1 MQVICLGHVHASK
14 FIKKQCM
21 HALSSLLI
29 RVGLTLPSLLV
40 RYVHRGKTACTSAS
54 ADPYASLGM
63 PASKCIQPEA
73 AGVNAMQSHL
83 IYRLGVHLRWYSA
96 PARRLQPE
104 HQASTRSW
112 LASKV
117 RSVCSH
123 RRSEAGQEVLESPGF
138 DQPEPQPTFAKLAYP
153 LSCRS
158 QLCAG
163 GLGVSA

>member
-1 MQVICLGHVHASK
+1 
-14 FIKKQCM
+14 M
-21 HALSSLLI
+21 HAASSLLNI
-29 RVGLTLPSLLV
+29 VGLTLPSLLV

-63 PASKCIQPEA
+63 PASRCIQPGLP
-73 AGVNAMQSHL
+73 AGVNPVHSHL
-83 IYRLGVHLRWYSA
+83 LYRLGVDLRWYLA

-117 RSVCSH
+117 LSACSH
-123 RRSEAGQEVLESPGF
+123 RRSEADPEVLESPDF
-138 DQPEPQPTFAKLAYP
+138 DQPEPQPRFAKLAYP

-158 QLCAG
+158 QLCAAA
-163 GLGVSA
+163 LGVSA